1 MGKEILVIVSI
12 DSCNIENLGIDKK
25 SGEEIYRVSQERFDE
40 NGVENDYEMKTEWE
54 DRGYSSVKYFY
65 L

>member
-1 MGKEILVIVSI
+1 MGKEIFVIVSI

-40 NGVENDYEMKTEWE
+40 NGVENDYEMKIEWE

>member
-1 MGKEILVIVSI
+1 MGKEIFVIVSI